1 MLTTESLKWEYDTV
15 GSAVLERLLALKEGT
30 ATRGDCSQS
39 ADLYTILAVNHASD
53 ELLKA
58 FWQEIT
64 HVPSWVDWR
73 QIERGQRVFHRYV
86 LANIVGF
93 ALQGFIGENV
103 VAVGPAAVLTRTGGL
118 SSANLLRRMRETLL
132 WLLEITDSPESLRP
146 NGRGFVLT
154 VKVRLLHASV
164 RRRIR
169 NMALANP
176 SYFDEDKY
184 GVPINAFDSVLTM
197 TFFCCNPIW
206 IQLPRLGLR
215 VRSGEAEDFV
225 ALYRLI
231 GHLLGVPDEFF
242 SSTERAEATMQ
253 CMLASRMAA
262 SESSKKIA
270 HTFINTLAGQGPYFL
285 SRDLIYA
292 GCRSMNS
299 ADVCDDLGIARPAWW
314 SYLAFAGFRSL
325 VVLMALGQRLSSRL
339 DRLVIQVSSPR
350 QLTREMG

>member
-1 MLTTESLKWEYDTV
+1 M
-15 GSAVLERLLALKEGT
+15 
-30 ATRGDCSQS
+30 
-39 ADLYTILAVNHASD
+39 
-53 ELLKA
+53 
-58 FWQEIT
+58 
-64 HVPSWVDWR
+64 
-73 QIERGQRVFHRYV
+73 
-86 LANIVGF
+86 
-93 ALQGFIGENV
+93 

-242 SSTERAEATMQ
+242 SSTERAKATMQ